1 VKSKR
6 NGILVKTKQELKR
19 MSEGG
24 AKLSKIKERLRK
36 KIGEGVNAEE
46 IEKLAVGLVK
56 KAGGEASFKLVD
68 GYHWATCVN
77 VNQGIVH
84 GIPRKDVVFKKGDLV
99 SVDIGLYYKG
109 FHTDSSFSVGVGVGD
124 DLEEFLEVG
133 EDALSSAIS
142 KARSG
147 NRVYDISQAIEKVL
161 KEGGVVPIRALVG
174 HGVGRSLH
182 EQPQIPCFTSGRRGD
197 SPEIPIGA
205 TFAIEVMY
213 TEGSGNV
220 ELGHDGWTIRT
231 TDGKIAGLFEETIAI
246 TKNSPIILT
255 R

>member
-1 VKSKR
+1 VKSKQ
-6 NGILVKTKQELKR
+6 NCILVKNKQELKK

-24 AKLSKIKERLRK
+24 AKLGKIKERLRK
-36 KIGEGVNAEE
+36 RIGEGVNAEE
-46 IEKLAVGLVK
+46 IEKLAERLV
-56 KAGGEASFKLVD
+56 AEVGGEPSFKMVD
-68 GYHWATCVN
+68 GYNWATCVN

-84 GIPRKDVVFKKGDLV
+84 GIPRAGVTFKKGDVV
-99 SVDIGLYYKG
+99 SVDVGMYYKG
-109 FHTDSSFSVGVGVGD
+109 FHTDTSFSVGVNVGD
-124 DLEEFLEVG
+124 DTSEFLRIG

-142 KARSG
+142 KAKSG

-161 KEGGVVPIRALVG
+161 KEGGVAPIRALVG
-174 HGVGRSLH
+174 HGIGRSLH

-197 SPEIPIGA
+197 SPEISIGA

-213 TEGSGNV
+213 TKGSGDV
-220 ELGHDGWTIRT
+220 ELERDGWTIRT
-231 TDGKIAGLFEETIAI
+231 RDGKIAGLFEETIAI